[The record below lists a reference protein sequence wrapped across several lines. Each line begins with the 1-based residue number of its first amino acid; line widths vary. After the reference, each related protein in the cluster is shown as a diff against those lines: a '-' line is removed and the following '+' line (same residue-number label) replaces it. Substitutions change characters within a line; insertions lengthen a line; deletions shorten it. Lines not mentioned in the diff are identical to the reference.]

1 MHSIYVKSII
11 PLNVY
16 VNVDDNGKF
25 DFRAKEELNGQTFN
39 DNIYTQAFVGE
50 IDGKNVMFIDKD
62 FSMNNVDTNRG
73 YNIEGYKYK
82 FTIKEPIKAPT
93 KKGQNVN
100 SMEIDPS
107 FLYNSN
113 IKNSG

>member
-1 MHSIYVKSII
+1 MHSIYVKNII

-16 VNVDDNGKF
+16 VNVDENGKF
-25 DFRAKEELNGQTFN
+25 DFRAKEELNGQSFN

-62 FSMNNVDTNRG
+62 FSMNNVDSNRG

-93 KKGQNVN
+93 VKGQNVN
-100 SMEIDPS
+100 SVEIDPS
-107 FLYNSN
+107 FLHNSN
-113 IKNSG
+113 VKNSG